1 MKKKLCAGLLVT
13 SMILSSSVMA
23 FAAAGDSTSQGVLTS
38 DGSPVTITGG
48 QITTDQQI
56 SGNGSVDVGLINVDM
71 PTSTQIILNPNR
83 VEGKDQVLST
93 IIPFKNYSNV
103 GIDVKLVQAT
113 TTVPSGSNMI
123 FVPKTNYDNTVPLVS
138 QALAG
143 TPNEFGDAFKD
154 KKFGAIYLERY
165 VVSEQVLTGG
175 KLSLSDSKLRSVGI
189 ATGSD
194 LVAYDPGHPE
204 WAPYVGI
211 DVSGNSLGA
220 SDSPISL
227 GKVSNSPKT
236 VSDTAAGGIITSDD
250 SLLESGSMM
259 FLKFNGD
266 LSPFVMWEPDDTL
279 TTTMTFRLQ
288 PASVTTA
295 DSLYGN

>member
-23 FAAAGDSTSQGVLTS
+23 FAAAGDSTSHGLLTS
-38 DGSPVTITGG
+38 DGTIATVTGG

-56 SGNGSVDVGLINVDM
+56 SGNGSVDIGLINVDM
-71 PTSTQIILNPNR
+71 PTSAQIILNPNR

-113 TTVPSGSNMI
+113 TEVPSGSNMI
-123 FVPKTNYDNTVPLVS
+123 FVPKTNYDATVPLVS

-165 VVSEQVLTGG
+165 VVSEQILSGG
-175 KLSLSDSKLRSVGI
+175 KLSLSDSVLRSVGI

-194 LVAYDPGHPE
+194 LVATDPGHPE

-211 DVSGNSLGA
+211 DASGNSLSA

-227 GKVSNSPKT
+227 GKVSNSPRT
-236 VSDTAAGGIITSDD
+236 VSETAVGGIVTSDD

-266 LSPFVMWEPDDTL
+266 LSPFVMWEPGDRLDTTL
-279 TTTMTFRLQ
+279 TFRLQ